1 MDQFYVRGHWEYVSM
16 TGKCDSRPKNVFL
29 YTRRQGGRLDKDPP
43 SDRGSELLSSSI
55 AQVEPA
61 ACPRAAL
68 SRAQA
73 RLTVFLFSDRKYDS
87 VRTSDES

>member
-1 MDQFYVRGHWEYVSM
+1 MRGHWEYVSM
-16 TGKCDSRPKNVFL
+16 TGKRDSRPKKCFSV
-29 YTRRQGGRLDKDPP
+29 YEKVGRKAGQGPPP
-43 SDRGSELLSSSI
+43 SERGSELLSSSI